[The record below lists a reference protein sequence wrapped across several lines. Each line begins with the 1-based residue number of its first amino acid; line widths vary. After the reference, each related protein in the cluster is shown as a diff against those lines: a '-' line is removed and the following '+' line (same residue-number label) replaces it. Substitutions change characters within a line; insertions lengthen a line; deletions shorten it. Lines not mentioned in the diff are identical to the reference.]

1 MSKVA
6 FLSVSC
12 LVVACGGFIVRGATA
27 GDAWRATADF
37 LGAGGYGIFA
47 MVVVVVV
54 RGRKR
59 QGLAEVAEHAVVEAG
74 IVELKAERVLKV
86 DAAAHGLGS
95 VTAGEAGQELQHAHR
110 RQLTSRTPQGSHGT
124 RVPARL
130 APSVATVSQIP
141 RFPTESS

>member
-12 LVVACGGFIVRGATA
+12 LVVACGVFIVLGATV

-37 LGAGGYGIFA
+37 LRAGGFGIFA

-59 QGLAEVAEHAVVEAG
+59 Q
-74 IVELKAERVLKV
+74 
-86 DAAAHGLGS
+86 
-95 VTAGEAGQELQHAHR
+95 
-110 RQLTSRTPQGSHGT
+110 
-124 RVPARL
+124 
-130 APSVATVSQIP
+130 
-141 RFPTESS
+141 